1 MNNLTDRQRK
11 ILNIIIEEYIKQA
24 KPIGSII
31 VSKQLQDIGA
41 STVRNEMSKLEEMG
55 LLITDNF
62 SGRIP
67 SKELVL
73 DYLKDFNDF
82 EYKKFSEI
90 ELKNFCQKE
99 HKCFFKYIK
108 PEQEIIEMVFI
119 YKISKEKIL
128 FTITTKSNLIYTK
141 IIMIAEEIESLSIL
155 KINEILKKIFMN
167 RALSVL
173 ESSNV
178 SKLFSK
184 YKDSAYYSVLENIV
198 KQNIYE
204 EITEQLFEK
213 INCFNLLLLDLPI
226 REEKEY
232 FEIINNG
239 DYKHHT
245 IFVKNEKDK
254 IFGIIGVI

>member
-11 ILNIIIEEYIKQA
+11 ILNIIVEEYIKQA

-55 LLITDNF
+55 LLTTDSF

-67 SKELVL
+67 NKEIVL
-73 DYLKDFNDF
+73 EFLRNKENL
-82 EYKKFSEI
+82 EYRKFSDV
-90 ELKNFCQKE
+90 ELKEFCQKE
-99 HKCFFKYIK
+99 NKYFFKYLK

-128 FTITTKSNLIYTK
+128 FVITTKSNLIYTK
-141 IIMIAEEIESLSIL
+141 IIKIAEEIEALSIL

-167 RALSVL
+167 KTLLVL
-173 ESSNV
+173 ENSNIF
-178 SKLFSK
+178 KLFSK

-213 INCFNLLLLDLPI
+213 INCYNLLLLDLPI

-254 IFGIIGVI
+254 IFGIIGVV